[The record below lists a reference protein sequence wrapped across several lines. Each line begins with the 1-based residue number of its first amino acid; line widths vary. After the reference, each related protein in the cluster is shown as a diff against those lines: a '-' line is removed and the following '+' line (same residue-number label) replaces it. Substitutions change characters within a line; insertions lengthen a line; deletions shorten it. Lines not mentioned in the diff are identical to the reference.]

1 MYARSRKSRTLS
13 FLVVL
18 ALHVV
23 IVAAVLVFSR
33 TRFWRVTA
41 STPLEIQ
48 FLPAANKVVPPV
60 PPPVKP
66 PNHREAPS
74 PAPSAAAS
82 PSASA
87 SALTLS
93 ASTKPAD
100 TGPPAIDWSREASI
114 VAAVKG
120 NEAATEAGAAAGSPP
135 TVAPPFE
142 SPPLHYAGQEI
153 GSASGDTMVF
163 VSSSCYVVMP
173 KIPPIQNAS
182 NNGRPQQV
190 YCIRKNKT
198 ARGDLFKDLPV
209 YKKLHPDN

>member
-1 MYARSRKSRTLS
+1 M
-13 FLVVL
+13 L

-48 FLPAANKVVPPV
+48 FLPAPNKAVPPV
-60 PPPVKP
+60 PPPVRP
-66 PNHREAPS
+66 PNHREAHP

-82 PSASA
+82 APASP

-93 ASTKPAD
+93 APATPTN
-100 TGPPAIDWSREASI
+100 TGPP
-114 VAAVKG
+114 
-120 NEAATEAGAAAGSPP
+120 EAGAAAGSPP